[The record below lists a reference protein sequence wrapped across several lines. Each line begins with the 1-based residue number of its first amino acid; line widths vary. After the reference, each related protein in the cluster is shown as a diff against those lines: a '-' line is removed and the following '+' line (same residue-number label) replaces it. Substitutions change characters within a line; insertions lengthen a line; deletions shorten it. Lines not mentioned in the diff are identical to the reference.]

1 MITIDGKEYELSDLS
16 DEARAQLQSLQATE
30 VRIAQ
35 TQQELAMMQT
45 ARNAYA
51 TALKT
56 LLSDLDADD
65 DEDEDSPD

>member
-1 MITIDGKEYELSDLS
+1 MITIDGKEYDLSDLS

-51 TALKT
+51 TALRT
-56 LLSDLDADD
+56 LLT
-65 DEDEDSPD
+65 DEDQGSDDS

>member
-56 LLSDLDADD
+56 LLSDLD
-65 DEDEDSPD
+65 EDENEDSAD

>member
-1 MITIDGKEYELSDLS
+1 MITIDGIEYELSDLS

-51 TALKT
+51 TALKA
-56 LLSDLDADD
+56 LLSEENDETDD
-65 DEDEDSPD
+65 

>member
-1 MITIDGKEYELSDLS
+1 MMITIDGIEYELSDLS

-51 TALKT
+51 TALKA
-56 LLSDLDADD
+56 LLSEEN
-65 DEDEDSPD
+65 DETDE

>member
-1 MITIDGKEYELSDLS
+1 MITIDGIEYELSDLS

-51 TALKT
+51 TALKA
-56 LLSDLDADD
+56 LLSEEH
-65 DEDEDSPD
+65 DETDE

>member
-1 MITIDGKEYELSDLS
+1 MITIDGIEYELSDLS

-51 TALKT
+51 TALKA
-56 LLSDLDADD
+56 LLSEEN
-65 DEDEDSPD
+65 DETDE

>member
-1 MITIDGKEYELSDLS
+1 MMITIDGIEYELSDLS

-51 TALKT
+51 TALIA
-56 LLSDLDADD
+56 LLSEEN
-65 DEDEDSPD
+65 DETDE